1 MSGRI
6 RISVRNGPS
15 AKSRG
20 SLQRRKGEAKSR
32 RKDKEV
38 EGSESSNGYYGY
50 LFPDGRGKNP
60 PSSPYY
66 PTRRD
71 YFIDGDR
78 TRTDPYYGD
87 KARSSS
93 QSYGYSPQDGGGSL
107 SYNSRGG
114 YPAPSY
120 GDYDDG
126 GSPDHAKG
134 AFSGY
139 GHSKV
144 ICCPLV
150 VKPLVILAL
159 LGGIAAATAFFNVL
173 ITMNPPGKRR
183 RRRSSE
189 GGERMETLLD
199 EVWHKG
205 RGKKRMLQRE
215 EISGRLSLAK
225 THYAGIS
232 QGSEIACLSVIETKE
247 IRWR

>member
-87 KARSSS
+87 KGRSSS

-173 ITMNPPGKRR
+173 ITMNIPAPAAGGGGNKRR
-183 RRRSSE
+183 RRAGAE
-189 GGERMETLLD
+189 GGL
-199 EVWHKG
+199 
-205 RGKKRMLQRE
+205 
-215 EISGRLSLAK
+215 SSSAAGRLGDVLLAGREK
-225 THYAGIS
+225 VACPCQLWQIVVDCKSRQT
-232 QGSEIACLSVIETKE
+232 CLSVLLPFDLVCH
-247 IRWR
+247 